1 MRRNLLLFI
10 YLMLVTLLLT
20 GCQIPQT
27 DNDLETDA
35 YGSFTTETAYSFDN
49 QYYAVQEVVKLK
61 YGEDSPNYIEI
72 SVYDAETEEP
82 VDTFAVART
91 RDFWGICWE
100 SDSYNIWVQSGDIG
114 VICYKYEDGQWIR
127 DDFAKRPDDIISKY
141 D

>member
-1 MRRNLLLFI
+1 MKRNILYFM
-10 YLMLVTLLLT
+10 YLIPIILTLT
-20 GCQIPQT
+20 ACRTSRPDGT
-27 DNDLETDA
+27 AETDS

-49 QYYAVQEVVKLK
+49 QYYAVQEVVK
-61 YGEDSPNYIEI
+61 YEEDGPNYIEI

-114 VICYKYEDGQWIR
+114 VICYKYEDGQWTW
-127 DDFAKRPDDIISKY
+127 DDTVKRPEDIISKY